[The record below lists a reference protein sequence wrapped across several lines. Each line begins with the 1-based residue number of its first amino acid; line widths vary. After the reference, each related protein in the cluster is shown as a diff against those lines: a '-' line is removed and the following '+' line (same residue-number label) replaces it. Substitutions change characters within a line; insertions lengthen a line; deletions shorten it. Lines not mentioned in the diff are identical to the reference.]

1 MFKTSHYSKYFK
13 TFSKLSKKSD
23 ANGKINTKEMKK
35 LLTEEEIKKKKNL
48 TNIVRCSNS
57 LVKRKRKSTPVSA
70 SSLFKLAMLRNLENT
85 KC

>member
-35 LLTEEEIKKKKNL
+35 LLTEEEIKKKK
-48 TNIVRCSNS
+48 T
-57 LVKRKRKSTPVSA
+57 
-70 SSLFKLAMLRNLENT
+70 
-85 KC
+85 